1 MLEKAESI
9 TSPNKEASHVENIEQ
24 SGPISGSQMLVD
36 NAGVHHRHS
45 IAGKFDDFS
54 PLCFVFLKKYS
65 SFEFTHVSQNLL
77 MILLLFILVIDLG
90 KTSF

>member
-1 MLEKAESI
+1 M
-9 TSPNKEASHVENIEQ
+9 ENIEQ

-54 PLCFVFLKKYS
+54 PLCFVFLNNTFRLNS
-65 SFEFTHVSQNLL
+65 PMSA
-77 MILLLFILVIDLG
+77 
-90 KTSF
+90 KTY